1 VILTREQRE
10 ALETVLDYSEAH
22 VFGLDEHVRCAF
34 ATVQAMLRDTA
45 PPVYIFEHP
54 HTQGNGDAVLVVS
67 GITPIHPNVDGSCA
81 RVMEHS
87 LAVKLPGLEADTAQA
102 LSAFNFNV
110 TRARALV
117 RQRLITEHEQ
127 PTQETTP

>member
-1 VILTREQRE
+1 VILTRVQRE
-10 ALETVLDYSEAH
+10 ALELAAETLDLIGTAPNNASRSA
-22 VFGLDEHVRCAF
+22 DEIRS
-34 ATVQAMLRDTA
+34 MLRDTA
-45 PPVYIFEHP
+45 PPVFIFEHP
-54 HTQGNGDAVLVVS
+54 HVQGNGDAVLVIS

-81 RVMEHS
+81 RVLEHS

-117 RQRLITEHEQ
+117 RQRLLTEHEQ